1 MVDLEVQRVVEVLSS
16 SGAVSPWFMAHMYE
30 VMRGAE
36 GAGGPRTSEVIGRPL
51 VLFGGDQ
58 VRQISRLTNNRVCA

>member
-1 MVDLEVQRVVEVLSS
+1 MVEVLSS

-58 VRQISRLTNNRVCA
+58 VRGRSHG